1 MKPIEEE
8 NSPNRLLKKCN
19 AILEP
24 LTKAVPGLIQGIY
37 YLAKVKYILGDT
49 DAAKI
54 NLSKILDKDSSN
66 YDAQTL
72 MTQVREKEA
81 LILIPVSFKHI
92 KNISFVKSISLDQ
105 SENKRLQRCKSI
117 TRQVKRIKIT
127 FLTYLA
133 ITYHL

>member
-1 MKPIEEE
+1 LKPIEDE
-8 NSPNRLLKKCN
+8 NSPNRILKKCN

-49 DAAKI
+49 DGAKI

-66 YDAQTL
+66 QDAQTL

-81 LILIPVSFKHI
+81 LIFISVNFRHKKS
-92 KNISFVKSISLDQ
+92 ISFVKSISLDQ
-105 SENKRLQRCKSI
+105 SGNKRFQRCKSI
-117 TRQVKRIKIT
+117 TRHV
-127 FLTYLA
+127 
-133 ITYHL
+133 